1 MTLLLEKAFTEAK
14 KLGEDEQDA
23 LASVIIDEIL
33 AERKWDESFAKTQ
46 DTLERLADEA
56 LDDIALGKVSPMRF
70 N

>member
-33 AERKWDESFAKTQ
+33 AERQWDTVFAKTQ
-46 DTLERLADEA
+46 GTLERLADEA

>member
-23 LASVIIDEIL
+23 LASVIIEEIL
-33 AERKWDESFAKTQ
+33 AERRWDETFATTQ
-46 DTLERLADEA
+46 ATLEKLADEA
-56 LDDIALGKVSPMRF
+56 LDEISRGKVSPMRF